1 MLSNTRC
8 QILESI
14 GRWQYSC
21 KISPPHAHAHWVLF
35 YPQAVGV
42 LSVARKTPYFLQSL
56 RPFFV
61 ECRLFSKIFIPHLLT
76 SRCPEH
82 RMPDMISC
90 RSYLIWLGNHKDNEL
105 AVFSILLYK
114 LANAIRGWNWI
125 LNDVSHSSLHRIL
138 SAEWVSCLRPRLI
151 CFLYSMI
158 CTWYDLHMVREYK
171 VRKLFRVRQLEVREL
186 SVGSTRIVWSTMLF
200 S

>member
-105 AVFSILLYK
+105 AAFSILLYK
-114 LANAIRGWNWI
+114 LANAIRGWTI
-125 LNDVSHSSLHRIL
+125 VSLRIVYANTSRPIVKRKFASDWL
-138 SAEWVSCLRPRLI
+138 SAFCGLRDPRLLI
-151 CFLYSMI
+151 
-158 CTWYDLHMVREYK
+158 
-171 VRKLFRVRQLEVREL
+171 
-186 SVGSTRIVWSTMLF
+186 
-200 S
+200 